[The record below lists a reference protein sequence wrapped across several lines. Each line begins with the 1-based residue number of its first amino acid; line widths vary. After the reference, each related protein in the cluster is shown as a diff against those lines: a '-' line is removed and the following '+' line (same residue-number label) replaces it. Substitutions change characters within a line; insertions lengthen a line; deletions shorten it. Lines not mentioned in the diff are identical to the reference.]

1 MPLHLNPSFFN
12 AILDTQYA
20 IRVKGEIMRIVAGKN
35 KGNILKSPKDLSVRP
50 TSEKVR
56 EALFDIL
63 GTSIEEICFLDLFA
77 GSGAV
82 GIEALSRGAKKVI
95 FIEKEP
101 KCIKIIRENLEKTEN
116 SQNAVVFKI
125 DFLPGLK
132 LLAKKK
138 YLLDYIFLDPPYNRG
153 LINISLLEIS
163 KLPILR
169 KNGLV
174 IAQHYKKEKVMEKLL
189 NNLKLYNQRRYGE
202 CYLSFYEYVNI

>member
-1 MPLHLNPSFFN
+1 
-12 AILDTQYA
+12 
-20 IRVKGEIMRIVAGKN
+20 MRIVAGKN

-63 GTSIEEICFLDLFA
+63 GTSVRETCFLDLFA
-77 GSGAV
+77 GTGAV
-82 GIEALSRGAKKVI
+82 GIEALSRGARKVI
-95 FIEKEP
+95 FIEKEL
-101 KCIKIIRENLEKTEN
+101 KCIKIIKENLEKTGN
-116 SQNAVVFKI
+116 GQNAVIYKI
-125 DFLPGLK
+125 GFLSGLK
-132 LLAKKK
+132 LLVKKN

-174 IAQHYKKEKVMEKLL
+174 IVQHYKKEKVMENL
-189 NNLKLYNQRRYGE
+189 NNLRLFNQRRYGE
-202 CYLSFYEYVNI
+202 CYLSFCEYVNI

>member
-1 MPLHLNPSFFN
+1 
-12 AILDTQYA
+12 
-20 IRVKGEIMRIVAGKN
+20 MRIVAGKN

-63 GTSIEEICFLDLFA
+63 GTSVKETYFLDLFA
-77 GSGAV
+77 GTGAA

-95 FIEKEP
+95 FIEKEL
-101 KCIKIIRENLEKTEN
+101 KCIKIIKENLEKTEN
-116 SQNAVVFKI
+116 SQNAVVYKI

-132 LLAKKK
+132 LLAKKN

-153 LINISLLEIS
+153 LVNISLLEIA

-174 IAQHYKKEKVMEKLL
+174 IVQHYKKEKVMENL
-189 NNLKLYNQRRYGE
+189 NNLRLFNQRRYGE
-202 CYLSFYEYVNI
+202 CYLSFYDYVNI

>member
-1 MPLHLNPSFFN
+1 
-12 AILDTQYA
+12 
-20 IRVKGEIMRIVAGKN
+20 MRIVAGKN

-63 GTSIEEICFLDLFA
+63 GTSVREICFLDLFA
-77 GSGAV
+77 GTGAV
-82 GIEALSRGAKKVI
+82 GIEALSRGVKKVI
-95 FIEKEP
+95 FIEKEL
-101 KCIKIIRENLEKTEN
+101 KCIKIIKENLEKTKN
-116 SQNAVVFKI
+116 SQNAVVYKI

-132 LLAKKK
+132 LLAKKN

-153 LINISLLEIS
+153 LVNISLLEIA

-174 IAQHYKKEKVMEKLL
+174 IAQHYKKEKVMEKI
-189 NNLKLYNQRRYGE
+189 NNLRLFNQRRYGE
-202 CYLSFYEYVNI
+202 CFLSFYEYVNI

>member
-1 MPLHLNPSFFN
+1 
-12 AILDTQYA
+12 
-20 IRVKGEIMRIVAGKN
+20 MRIVAGKN

-63 GTSIEEICFLDLFA
+63 GTSVRETYFLDLFA
-77 GSGAV
+77 GTGAV

-95 FIEKEP
+95 FIEKEL
-101 KCIKIIRENLEKTEN
+101 KCIKIIKDNLEKTGN
-116 SQNAVVFKI
+116 SQNAIVYKI
-125 DFLPGLK
+125 DFLSGLK
-132 LLAKKK
+132 LLVQKY

-153 LINISLLEIS
+153 LVNISLLKIA

-174 IAQHYKKEKVMEKLL
+174 IAQHYKKEKIMENL
-189 NNLKLYNQRRYGE
+189 NNLNLRKQRRYGE
-202 CYLSFYEYVNI
+202 CYLSFYDYVNI